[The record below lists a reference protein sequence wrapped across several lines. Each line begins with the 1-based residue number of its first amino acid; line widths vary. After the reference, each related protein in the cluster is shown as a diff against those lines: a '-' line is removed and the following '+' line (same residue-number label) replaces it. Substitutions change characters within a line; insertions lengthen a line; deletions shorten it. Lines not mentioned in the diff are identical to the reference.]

1 MGEPQTRGWQ
11 IAGPATDKLE
21 LQKRTVWLI
30 RVLGLFAASIIIPFR
45 YLLPADAYDPMWMRY
60 GIGLFLISA
69 VVLSF
74 FWKGLTRYASHL
86 MNLACLIYI
95 VWILHLAL
103 GNNLRQEYTV
113 SYFLILFVS
122 LNLIK
127 DWRWLIGI
135 IVVNILLTLPG
146 IFSLDHPAFEPW
158 TFLAMVVS
166 VVVITMLGFMAGL
179 VEFRYL
185 SDRGRQLRSINRAAF
200 GSASEAIVVTDSA
213 GESLHCN
220 RKFRELWGV
229 GDPNQ
234 DDGPISDWLAQV
246 QGKLEN
252 PQEMIRIAMAVNRNK
267 EQQLVETVP
276 LIDGRF
282 VKLQTRPVLEGT
294 NVLGRMWFFRDVTAS
309 HMAAQAQQALQERLR
324 RQNQTLVRLSMHDV
338 MLGGEFTRALGL
350 VTAEVAAALGAD
362 RVGIW
367 MLKAEEESLICQD
380 IYFATTDHHD
390 RGFAVRA
397 GQSPDYFHRLVT
409 ERVIHVPDASH
420 DPLTSGFSLPYLTGK
435 SVRNLMD
442 APLRVSGR
450 LYGVLS
456 AERDGKGNGWT
467 PEDQQFLASMGDV
480 LTVLIE
486 AEERF
491 KAEQELASSA
501 AVFKAV
507 FEATGVGILVTRP
520 DRSVIDCNDT
530 YLNIFKLE
538 REFALRG
545 DPDEVVQHC
554 RAQIMDQPAA
564 RDQMKFL
571 LENPRSNH
579 ATNLRFKDGRI
590 VERFTEVVQLK
601 GEVIGRVW
609 FYRDIT
615 ERARAEQ
622 VIAESEVRNKAI
634 IEAIPD
640 LMMRIVNDG
649 RILDAKMPD
658 HGPLSR
664 WELRPGVSHLREY
677 LPDELVRELLVRA
690 NEALGTGELV
700 EYETEY
706 ESGREQRDLEVRLMP
721 SGAGEVLLML
731 RDVTE
736 RKKTERELVQRNH
749 ELDSFVYRA
758 SHDLKAP
765 LNSLMGLIE
774 ILKSESKDASLLTY
788 LSLMD
793 KSVVKLDTFIKNLTD
808 FSKVARSEIRNQ
820 AVDFQEIIQ
829 EVLEGLRY
837 MQNADRVLRKI
848 SITGDFPFHGDSFH
862 IGIVMG
868 NLLSNAVKYQDL
880 RKPESWLSVTVD
892 TRADRA
898 VITVEDNGVGIPE
911 EHKGRIF
918 ELFYRATNQS
928 FGSGLGLYITRNA
941 VEKMNGT
948 IQMESTEGAGTKF
961 TVMLP
966 NRLANAKETKFK
978 AIESL

>member
-1 MGEPQTRGWQ
+1 MGEPQTRGWH
-11 IAGPATDKLE
+11 IAAPGTDRVE
-21 LQKRTVWLI
+21 LQARTVWLI
-30 RVLGLFAASIIIPFR
+30 RVLGLFAASIIVPFR
-45 YLLPADAYDPMWMRY
+45 YLLPEDAYDPMWMRY
-60 GIGLFLISA
+60 AIGVFLVT
-69 VVLSF
+69 VVLISF
-74 FWKGLTRYASHL
+74 FWRNITKYATHIT
-86 MNLACLIYI
+86 NLACGIYT

-103 GNNLRQEYTV
+103 GNDLRQEYTV

-135 IVVNILLTLPG
+135 ISVNILLTLPG
-146 IFSLDHPAFEPW
+146 VFGLEHPQFDPW

-166 VVVITMLGFMAGL
+166 VVVITMLGYLAGM
-179 VEFRYL
+179 VEFRYI

-200 GSASEAIVVTDSA
+200 GSASEAIVVTDSM

-229 GDPNQ
+229 GDLKM
-234 DDGPISDWLAQV
+234 DDGPIPDWLMQV
-246 QGKLEN
+246 QSKLEN
-252 PQEMIRIAMAVNRNK
+252 PQEMVRIAMQVNRNR
-267 EQQLVETVP
+267 EQQLIDTVQ
-276 LIDGRF
+276 LVDGRY
-282 VKLQTRPVLEGT
+282 VKLQTRPVMEGDR
-294 NVLGRMWFFRDVTAS
+294 VLGRMWFFRDVTAS
-309 HMAAQAQQALQERLR
+309 HTAAQEQQALQERLR

-362 RVGIW
+362 RVGVW
-367 MLKAEEESLICQD
+367 MLKADEESLVCQD
-380 IYFATTDHHD
+380 IYFAKTDHHD
-390 RGFAVRA
+390 KGFAVKA

-420 DPLTSGFSLPYLTGK
+420 DPLTSGFSFPYLTGHD
-435 SVRNLMD
+435 VRNLLD

-491 KAEQELASSA
+491 KAEQQLASSA
-501 AVFKAV
+501 ALFQAV

-520 DRSVIDCNDT
+520 NRSVIDCNDT
-530 YLNIFKLE
+530 YLSIFGLE
-538 REFALRG
+538 REFAVHG
-545 DPDEVVQHC
+545 NADEVVQYC
-554 RAQIMDQPAA
+554 RAQIHDEPAA
-564 RDQMKFL
+564 KEQMRFL
-571 LENPRSNH
+571 LDNPRHNH

-601 GEVIGRVW
+601 DEVIGRVW

-622 VIAESEVRNKAI
+622 AIAESEARNKAI

-649 RILDAKMPD
+649 RVLDAKMPD
-658 HGPLSR
+658 HGPLSH
-664 WELRPGVSHLREY
+664 WEMRPGVSHLRQY
-677 LPDELVRELLVRA
+677 LPDDLVRELLVRA

-706 ESGREQRDLEVRLMP
+706 ESAREQRDLEVRLVP
-721 SGAGEVLLML
+721 SGADEVLLML

-774 ILKSESKDASLLTY
+774 ILKSESKEASLLTY

-793 KSVVKLDTFIKNLTD
+793 KSVIKLDTFIKNLTD

-820 AVDFQEIIQ
+820 AVDFREIIQ

-837 MQNADRVLRKI
+837 MQHADRVLRKI
-848 SITGDFPFHGDSFH
+848 AITGDIPFHGDNFH

-892 TRADRA
+892 IRTDRA
-898 VITVEDNGVGIPE
+898 LITVEDNGVGIPE

-948 IQMESTEGAGTKF
+948 VQLESTEGVGTKF

-966 NRLANAKETKFK
+966 NHVMQAKEATAK
-978 AIESL
+978 ALESQ